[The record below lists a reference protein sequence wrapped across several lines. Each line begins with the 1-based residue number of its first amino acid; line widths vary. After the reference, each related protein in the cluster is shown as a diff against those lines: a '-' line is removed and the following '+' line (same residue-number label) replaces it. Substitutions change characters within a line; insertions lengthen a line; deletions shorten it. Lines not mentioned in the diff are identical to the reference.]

1 MQKVFLVLF
10 SVLLTALLSGCQLSE
25 SSQEQ
30 DKMQSITG
38 TVAYRERIA
47 LPDNALVTVY
57 LQDVSLADAPAIVIA
72 KQNFITNGSQ
82 IPLEFNLSYDRSK
95 IDPSHRYSVSARI
108 ELDGTLRFISDSHY
122 AVITDA
128 DATKQVNMMLVGVH
142 SQP

>member
-30 DKMQSITG
+30 DKIQSITG

-72 KQNFITNGSQ
+72 KQNFITNGAQ
-82 IPLEFNLSYDRSK
+82 IPLAFNLSYDRSK

-142 SQP
+142 NQP

>member
-82 IPLEFNLSYDRSK
+82 IPLAFNLSYDRSK

-108 ELDGTLRFISDSHY
+108 ELDGTPRFISDSHY